1 MRGSAGQARVGTAVA
16 VLSIACVVVLDTL
29 TGPMAVLIGL
39 TVLGP
44 LIASMRSTTRQT
56 VFVSVFALTAAFFLG
71 IPDEIFLESDH
82 LVRLGVLSLASAV
95 SVRAAVERNRRE
107 EITRRLAE
115 VAEVAQRA
123 ILRPPPATL
132 GDVALAARYVS
143 ASEDSLVGGD
153 LYETAYTPYGVRV
166 LIGDVRGKGLE
177 AVQVA
182 ATVLGTFREV
192 VWDRSLDQ
200 VACALD
206 ERIAKS
212 SNDEEFATAVLVELP
227 PGSGLRVVNCG
238 HHPPLRLATDGRTEF
253 LEPAEATAPLGL
265 DPRPAIEDYAFVP
278 GDRLLLYTDGLVEAR
293 NRQGRFFPLRDH
305 VDALM
310 GGPVQ
315 DAVDAL
321 LMRLMSHLPG
331 RSEDDVAVFL
341 IERRA

>member
-1 MRGSAGQARVGTAVA
+1 MGSAGQARIGTAVA
-16 VLSIACVVVLDTL
+16 VLAVAVVAVLDTL
-29 TGPMAVLIGL
+29 TGERAIMIGL
-39 TVLGP
+39 TILGP

-56 VFVSVFALTAAFFLG
+56 IGVSLLTIAAAILLG
-71 IPDEIFLESDH
+71 IPDGIFLESDH
-82 LVRLGVLSLASAV
+82 LVRLGVLALASAV
-95 SVRAAVERNRRE
+95 SVRAAVERNRNE
-107 EITRRLAE
+107 DATRRLAQ

-123 ILRPPPATL
+123 ILRPPPAAL

-166 LIGDVRGKGLE
+166 LLGDVRGKGLE

-192 VWDRSLDQ
+192 VWDRPLDE

-206 ERIAKS
+206 ERIAKMS
-212 SNDEEFATAVLVELP
+212 SEEEFVTTVLVEMP
-227 PGSGLRVVNCG
+227 SGGGLRIVNCG
-238 HHPPLRLATDGRTEF
+238 HHPPLHLAPDRHQL
-253 LEPAEATAPLGL
+253 LEPGEASAPLGL
-265 DPRPAIEDYAFVP
+265 DPRPLIEDYEFEA

-293 NRQGRFFPLRDH
+293 DTHGRFFPLLEH
-305 VDALM
+305 VDALRVP
-310 GGPVQ
+310 GVQ
-315 DAVDAL
+315 EAVDAL
-321 LMRLMSHLPG
+321 LLRLMSHLPG